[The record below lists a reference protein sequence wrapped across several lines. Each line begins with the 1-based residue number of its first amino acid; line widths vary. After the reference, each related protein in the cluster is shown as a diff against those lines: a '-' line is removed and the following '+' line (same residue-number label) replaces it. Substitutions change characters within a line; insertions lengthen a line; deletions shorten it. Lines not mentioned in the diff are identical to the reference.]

1 MFSASL
7 TSLVRAGFQLVFL
20 CEFIPL
26 LELKK
31 NGWSYFFLFV
41 MSSVTQLSRQQ
52 LQMHVSPFLLTFLI
66 HLVLTKVLRFTGK
79 SVPFAEVT
87 K

>member
-1 MFSASL
+1 MVGL
-7 TSLVRAGFQLVFL
+7 
-20 CEFIPL
+20 I
-26 LELKK
+26 
-31 NGWSYFFLFV
+31 FFLFV